1 MRAWNVAVATALA
14 ACTLLGLAFASQSER
29 QTLAQAGAAGLPRL
43 TGPYFGQKPPGTV
56 PEPFAPDAFRGV
68 EVHES
73 PAFSRDGTELFVNVM
88 GNDEQLRYFRSINGA
103 WARETPPFDVP
114 QYLNGLFLSPSGRRL
129 YMLVFEDGRE
139 NFYYLEHREG
149 RWSKRRSLGS
159 EVNSLATHW
168 SFSIASSEYI
178 YFASE
183 GDLYVSRFDGQTQTR
198 PVKLPAPVNTAA
210 AEMTPFVGPD
220 ESYLLFA
227 RDERTGS
234 APSGRI
240 AKDLFISF
248 RLNGDA
254 WSEAVELGPGIY
266 VPGVDDICPMVSP
279 DGKYLF
285 FVSRRIDRAF
295 RVFWV
300 DAGVVEDVR
309 HRGGGHAPVEDSMV
323 GQCPVPRN
331 EPTTARNEEL
341 YR

>member
-1 MRAWNVAVATALA
+1 MRTWKLAVATGLA

-29 QTLAQAGAAGLPRL
+29 RTIAQPGAAGFPLR
-43 TGPYFGQKPPGTV
+43 TGPYLGQKPPGKV

-68 EVHES
+68 GVHES
-73 PAFSRDGTELFVNVM
+73 PAFSRDGTEILVNVM
-88 GNDEQLRYFRSINGA
+88 GNNEQLRYFRSTSGT

-129 YMLVFEDGRE
+129 YMLVDEDGRE
-139 NFYYLEHREG
+139 NFYFLENREG

-168 SFSIASSEYI
+168 SFSIASSENL

-183 GDLYVSRFDGQTQTR
+183 GDLYVSRFDGQTHTR

-210 AEMTPFVGPD
+210 VEMTPFVGPD

-234 APSGRI
+234 SLSGRSTR
-240 AKDLFISF
+240 DLFISF
-248 RLNGDA
+248 RRQGDA
-254 WSEAVELGPGIY
+254 WSEAVELGPGIN
-266 VPGVDDICPMVSP
+266 VPGVEDICPMVSP

-295 RVFWV
+295 RAFWV
-300 DAGVVEDVR
+300 DAGVVEDLRLRSGVVR
-309 HRGGGHAPVEDSMV
+309 
-323 GQCPVPRN
+323 
-331 EPTTARNEEL
+331 
-341 YR
+341 

>member
-1 MRAWNVAVATALA
+1 MRTWKLAVATGLA

-29 QTLAQAGAAGLPRL
+29 RTIAQPGAAGFPLR
-43 TGPYFGQKPPGTV
+43 TGPYLGQKPPGKV

-68 EVHES
+68 GVHES
-73 PAFSRDGTELFVNVM
+73 PAFSRDGTEILVNVM
-88 GNDEQLRYFRSINGA
+88 GNNEQLRYFRSTSGT

-114 QYLNGLFLSPSGRRL
+114 LYLNGLFLSPSGRRL

-139 NFYYLEHREG
+139 NFYFLENREG

-168 SFSIASSEYI
+168 SFSIASSENL

-183 GDLYVSRFDGQTQTR
+183 GDLYVSRFDGQTHTR

-210 AEMTPFVGPD
+210 VEMTPFVGPD

-234 APSGRI
+234 SLSGRSTR
-240 AKDLFISF
+240 DLFISF
-248 RLNGDA
+248 RLQGDA
-254 WSEAVELGPGIY
+254 WSEAVELGPGIN
-266 VPGVDDICPMVSP
+266 VPGVEDICPMVSP

-295 RVFWV
+295 RAFWV
-300 DAGVVEDVR
+300 DAGVVEDLR
-309 HRGGGHAPVEDSMV
+309 RK
-323 GQCPVPRN
+323 R
-331 EPTTARNEEL
+331 
-341 YR
+341 

>member
-1 MRAWNVAVATALA
+1 MRTWKVAVATGLA

-29 QTLAQAGAAGLPRL
+29 RTIAQPGAAGFPLR
-43 TGPYFGQKPPGTV
+43 TGPYLGQKPPGKV

-68 EVHES
+68 GVHES
-73 PAFSRDGTELFVNVM
+73 PAFSRDGTEILVNVM
-88 GNDEQLRYFRSINGA
+88 GNNEQLRYFRSTSGT

-129 YMLVFEDGRE
+129 YMLVVEDGRE
-139 NFYYLEHREG
+139 NFYFLENREG

-168 SFSIASSEYI
+168 SFSIASSENL

-183 GDLYVSRFDGQTQTR
+183 GDLYVSRFDGQTHTR

-210 AEMTPFVGPD
+210 VEMTPFVGPD

-234 APSGRI
+234 SLSGRSTR
-240 AKDLFISF
+240 DLFISF
-248 RLNGDA
+248 RRQGDA
-254 WSEAVELGPGIY
+254 WSEPVELGPGINI
-266 VPGVDDICPMVSP
+266 PGVEDICPMVSP

-285 FVSRRIDRAF
+285 FVSRRIDRGF
-295 RVFWV
+295 RAFWV
-300 DAGVVEDVR
+300 DAGVVEDLR
-309 HRGGGHAPVEDSMV
+309 RK
-323 GQCPVPRN
+323 R
-331 EPTTARNEEL
+331 
-341 YR
+341 